1 MGLRELIPEDL
12 KNALRN
18 KNTFELSV
26 LRMLQAALIN
36 KEIDKR
42 KEALTDEDV
51 ISVIGT
57 EIKKRRDAARE
68 FEKVNRPDA
77 ADQEKAEIE
86 ILMKYM
92 PQQMSEDEIRDA
104 VKKAVEDTQAES
116 MQDIGKVMKVL
127 MPQVKGKAD
136 GSIVNKIV
144 KEELEGGE

>member
-51 ISVIGT
+51 ISVVGT

-77 ADQEKAEIE
+77 ANQEKAEIE

-104 VKKAVEDTQAES
+104 VIKAVEDTQAES

-144 KEELEGGE
+144 KEALEGGE

>member
-1 MGLRELIPEDL
+1 MVLRELIPEDL

>member
-26 LRMLQAALIN
+26 LRMLQAALVN